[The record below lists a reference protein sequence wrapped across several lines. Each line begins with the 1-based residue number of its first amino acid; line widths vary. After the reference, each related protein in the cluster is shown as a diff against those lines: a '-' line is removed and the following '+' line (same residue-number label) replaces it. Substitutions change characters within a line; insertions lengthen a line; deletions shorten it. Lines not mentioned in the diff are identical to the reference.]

1 MQPSFQ
7 LNKGKFLIPTH
18 NKQIS
23 NRYPMKMCYDNTR
36 SNCTNRRISLPD
48 YYMNPQIHW
57 SNYMKQRFETLDTF
71 RGIVIINM
79 IAYHFLY
86 DVFVIFGSNPFWYR
100 NPGVHAWQ
108 QFICCSFIILSGFV
122 WPYGKKKNLK
132 RGIVI
137 NLLGFV
143 ITAFTLIFTP
153 GQEVWFGI
161 LNFLGCAI
169 LLTFPLDMVMKK
181 ITQQPSSKGSANPV
195 ANKKS
200 HPVFWAGLVISIV
213 LFFLFRKVNNGY
225 LGFDFFYLFNTNLCQ
240 LPEALYQ
247 SKVLIPFGF
256 PTDSFYSSDYFSIL
270 PWFFL
275 YAFGYFLGR
284 IIETKEWFINL
295 SHGRIPVLNWMGRK
309 SIWIYMVHQVICY
322 GLCML
327 IFK

>member
-1 MQPSFQ
+1 
-7 LNKGKFLIPTH
+7 
-18 NKQIS
+18 
-23 NRYPMKMCYDNTR
+23 
-36 SNCTNRRISLPD
+36 
-48 YYMNPQIHW
+48 
-57 SNYMKQRFETLDTF
+57 MKQRFETLDTF
-71 RGIVIINM
+71 RGIVIVNM

-100 NPGVHAWQ
+100 NPGIHAWQ

-132 RGIVI
+132 RGIII

-153 GQEVWFGI
+153 GQEIWFGI

-169 LLTFPLDMVMKK
+169 LLTFPLDMVVRK
-181 ITQQPSSKGSANPV
+181 ITQQTSSAKSKNHVTYRTCHWQLSTDAL
-195 ANKKS
+195 AAKKS
-200 HPVFWAGLVISIV
+200 HPVFWVGLIISIV
-213 LFFLFRKVNNGY
+213 LFFLFHKVNNGY
-225 LGFDFFYLFNTNLCQ
+225 LGFNFFYLFNANLCQ
-240 LPEALYQ
+240 LPDALYQ

-284 IIETKEWFINL
+284 IIETKKWFL
-295 SHGRIPVLNWMGRK
+295 KVSHGRIPVLNWMGRK

-322 GLCML
+322 GICLL
-327 IFK
+327 IFH